1 MEKRLIDAD
10 ALMELYELGE
20 ELEEQ
25 AERLHVPIPV
35 IRQNIKD
42 APTIEAIPVAV
53 MERAILGIDAARQCD
68 QAGRYDYELKSAL
81 QTVLKWYHAP
91 VYKEYES
98 RTKL

>member
-1 MEKRLIDAD
+1 MAKRLIDAD

-53 MERAILGIDAARQCD
+53 MERAILGIDFADQCD
-68 QAGRYDYELKSAL
+68 QTGRSDYELRRAL
-81 QTVLKWYHAP
+81 KTVLSWYHAP
-91 VYKEYES
+91 VYKRVEEQT
-98 RTKL
+98 RL